1 MSDAVTRGAS
11 AGAMTDSVTASTPHG
26 EPTIPTYDELRQAE
40 DRLNLAIC
48 EAGNHAFL
56 PSSVAIPLHEYLV
69 LTQRAVRPRSP
80 ERPHGDTAPWQNN
93 TKILESRYAAYR
105 AAGNYANALR
115 LAASGRA
122 MEGELEHYDELFAQA
137 LDALCAVASSCAAA
151 PAKSV
156 EQEMQDRGW
165 QLSDFDAIDS
175 ELYRLMQTAKFYAM
189 QLATHGPVPEPSD
202 DWINVKAAGAL
213 RGAAAPAPTPEPK

>member
-80 ERPHGDTAPWQNN
+80 ERPHGDTAPHA
-93 TKILESRYAAYR
+93 LAPLSR
-105 AAGNYANALR
+105 
-115 LAASGRA
+115 
-122 MEGELEHYDELFAQA
+122 
-137 LDALCAVASSCAAA
+137 V
-151 PAKSV
+151 
-156 EQEMQDRGW
+156 
-165 QLSDFDAIDS
+165 
-175 ELYRLMQTAKFYAM
+175 
-189 QLATHGPVPEPSD
+189 
-202 DWINVKAAGAL
+202 
-213 RGAAAPAPTPEPK
+213 